1 MASPLETTLLLTD
14 QQCSVLHTV
23 NAQAHKPKAY
33 TAYGHRPAE
42 SGMTCL
48 LGFNGEPPDPVTGHY
63 LLGNGYRAFNPVLM
77 RFNSPDSLSPFGEG
91 GLNGY
96 AYCLGDPVNRV
107 DPTGHS
113 SGGAL
118 TAKNIKKIMTF
129 NQKKQLSTVIPN
141 ELVTRELKVSAIASI
156 SASPPSTLKNPIHAK
171 PRGTQKRKIEKSSVQ
186 QPISVEHNSWTYSKL
201 GAQFSKGGLTKSAQ
215 EKFDIF
221 QNSIHHRGLSHIEA
235 AQLAGDTNLKKLGSA
250 KIHQYQIRLD
260 QNERAIYSIDK
271 KTVKILQVGG
281 HT

>member
-14 QQCSVLHTV
+14 QQRSVLYTV
-23 NAQAHKPKAY
+23 NAQTQKPRAY
-33 TAYGHRPAE
+33 TVYGHRPAE

-96 AYCLGDPVNRV
+96 AYCGGDPVNRV

-118 TAKNIKKIMTF
+118 IAKNIKKIITPS
-129 NQKKQLSTVIPN
+129 QKKQLSSVMSS
-141 ELVTRELKVSAIASI
+141 ELFTRKLKVSAIASG
-156 SASPPSTLKNPIHAK
+156 SASPPSTLKKPIHAK
-171 PRGTQKRKIEKSSVQ
+171 PRGAKKREIEQSSVQ
-186 QPISVEHNSWTYSKL
+186 KPISVEHNSWTYSKF

-235 AQLAGDTNLKKLGSA
+235 AKLAGDADLKKLGSA

-260 QNERAIYSIDK
+260 QNDRVTYSIDK